1 MSEFESPYEANKGR
15 SPAELLR
22 AEASKQREK
31 ELAVDQKRQD
41 DEGVPSSFSA
51 GVSKKPLHHQAS
63 LADLVRSALQHA
75 GRNE

>member
-1 MSEFESPYEANKGR
+1 MSDFESPYEANKGK

-22 AEASKQREK
+22 AEASKQRQH
-31 ELAVDQKRQD
+31 ELAEDARRQD
-41 DEGVPSSFSA
+41 EEGVPSSFSA